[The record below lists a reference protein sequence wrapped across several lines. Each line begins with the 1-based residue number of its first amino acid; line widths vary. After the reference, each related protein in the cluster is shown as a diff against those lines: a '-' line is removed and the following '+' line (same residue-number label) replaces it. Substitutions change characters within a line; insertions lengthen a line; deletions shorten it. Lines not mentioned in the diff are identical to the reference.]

1 MNLEHSPAMILRTA
15 LVDMSKG
22 TFPLSN
28 GTWPLY
34 VGQFPDT
41 PDEAVG
47 IFDTSGQR
55 DGRTQVDG
63 VVHSHPGIQLRIRS
77 NQYTAGYQKSNEL
90 RIALQTIKGK
100 IVTID
105 TVQYTILVVSQ
116 IGDILSLGKSEE
128 INKRDLFSINAQLA
142 LDTL

>member
-1 MNLEHSPAMILRTA
+1 MNAEHSPAMILRAA
-15 LVDMSKG
+15 LVDMGKG

-28 GTWPLY
+28 GIWPLY

-47 IFDTSGQR
+47 VFDTSGQR

-63 VVHSHPGIQLRIRS
+63 IVHSHPGIQLRIRS
-77 NQYTAGYQKSNEL
+77 NQYTSGYQKANEL